1 MVYDAGNAIRSGLFS
16 TLGQTGVLFMNL
28 RFLMVLAVLS
38 MANFGGNVAAAKEV
52 KKVDVIDAS
61 KARDHI
67 DKLITTEL
75 TVKSAKDANTS
86 KVVYLDSEEDY
97 KAENNLA
104 IVIPYAT
111 VEEYKKTGVE
121 DVIKYYMGKK
131 IRVTGKVIRQ
141 SDQTRIIVTEIKQIE
156 LVK

>member
-1 MVYDAGNAIRSGLFS
+1 
-16 TLGQTGVLFMNL
+16 MNL

>member
-1 MVYDAGNAIRSGLFS
+1 M
-16 TLGQTGVLFMNL
+16 TL

-38 MANFGGNVAAAKEV
+38 MANFGGNVAAAQEV

-111 VEEYKKTGVE
+111 VEEYKKTGVK

-141 SDQTRIIVTEIKQIE
+141 SEQTRIIVTELKQIE

>member
-1 MVYDAGNAIRSGLFS
+1 VYDAGNAIRSGLFS
-16 TLGQTGVLFMNL
+16 TLGQTGVLFMTL

-38 MANFGGNVAAAKEV
+38 MANFGGNVAAAQEV

-141 SDQTRIIVTEIKQIE
+141 SEQTRIIVTELKQIE

>member
-1 MVYDAGNAIRSGLFS
+1 VYDAGNAIRSGLFS

-75 TVKSAKDANTS
+75 TVKSAKDANKS

>member
-1 MVYDAGNAIRSGLFS
+1 MI
-16 TLGQTGVLFMNL
+16 L
-28 RFLMVLAVLS
+28 RLLMVLAVLS
-38 MANFGGNVAAAKEV
+38 MANFAGNVAAAQEA
-52 KKVDVIDAS
+52 KKADVVDAA

-67 DKLITTEL
+67 DKTITAEL

-97 KAENNLA
+97 KADNNLA

-111 VEEYKKTGVE
+111 VDEYKKTGVE
-121 DVIKYYMGKK
+121 DVIKHYMGKK

-141 SDQTRIIVTEIKQIE
+141 SDQTRIIVTELKQIE